1 MKINCQLNKNT
12 SIVFHSS
19 IVHHEGSFHPHT
31 YVYLPLSNGSIFKS
45 FKKFFNLLV
54 GICCAVL
61 LVSSCS
67 VSKQISKQANRL
79 LLKDSIINTGHI
91 GISIYEPAT
100 DKYWYNYEAAKF
112 YVPASNVKLFSLYAG
127 IKYLGDS
134 LIGLRYQQ
142 KGNELIIYPTG
153 DPSFLHPDFKQQPV
167 FDFLNKSNN
176 IAYNTAHFTDAL
188 GFGWAWDDYM
198 DAYMVQRSEFPIYGN
213 LATVFASGD
222 TFNVIPK
229 NIPLHIQNESKIGNY
244 EKLLSRKWDSNDLTL
259 TTGST
264 PSGNKKYE
272 IPFVTGS
279 QEIVAF
285 LSDTLHRKVTIAD
298 SSNSV
303 VNKDKNLLKI
313 YSQPTDSLFKPMMY
327 NSDNF
332 FAEQTLLMAS
342 NEHLGY
348 MSDEAM
354 IDTLLNT
361 DLKDIP
367 QKPRWVDGSGLSR
380 YNLFSPQS
388 FVYLLNKMKNEF
400 GMERLKV
407 ILPTGGSGTFK
418 NYYQKDSGYIYA
430 KTGSLSNHIA
440 ISGYLQT
447 KKGRWIIFSILTNQ
461 FQGSATKVRRAEEKF
476 IEGIREKY

>member
-1 MKINCQLNKNT
+1 MPADSTHINELADHL
-12 SIVFHSS
+12 FR
-19 IVHHEGSFHPHT
+19 HESGKM
-31 YVYLPLSNGSIFKS
+31 I
-45 FKKFFNLLV
+45 
-54 GICCAVL
+54 AVL
-61 LVSSCS
+61 SRMLGLQNLETAQDIV
-67 VSKQISKQANRL
+67 QDTLIQAM
-79 LLKDSIINTGHI
+79 NT
-91 GISIYEPAT
+91 
-100 DKYWYNYEAAKF
+100 W
-112 YVPASNVKLFSLYAG
+112 
-127 IKYLGDS
+127 
-134 LIGLRYQQ
+134 R
-142 KGNELIIYPTG
+142 
-153 DPSFLHPDFKQQPV
+153 
-167 FDFLNKSNN
+167 
-176 IAYNTAHFTDAL
+176 
-188 GFGWAWDDYM
+188 
-198 DAYMVQRSEFPIYGN
+198 
-213 LATVFASGD
+213 
-222 TFNVIPK
+222 FNVIPK
-229 NIPLHIQNESKIGNY
+229 NILLHIQSKIGSY
-244 EKLLSRKWDSNDLTL
+244 ENVLSRKWDSNDLTL

-279 QEIVAF
+279 REIVAF
-285 LSDTLHRKVTIAD
+285 LSDTLHTKVTITD

-400 GMERLKV
+400 GIERLKA

-461 FQGSATKVRRAEEKF
+461 FQGRATKVRRAEEKF
-476 IEGIREKY
+476 LEGIREKY